1 MCQSHD
7 NLPGVSWQS
16 SVDTSQIKSEHAV
29 SAMIRLVNGNP
40 GLYHLLCVH
49 STEKVNLDWVFQH
62 LNWVMSSPHVKGQ
75 KVVIFISCLVWSK
88 RNSTNILCSVV

>member
-40 GLYHLLCVH
+40 GLYHLLSVHTVCICTVHTHNAHVLCLLTVHMYCVY
-49 STEKVNLDWVFQH
+49 TVYT
-62 LNWVMSSPHVKGQ
+62 
-75 KVVIFISCLVWSK
+75 CLSL
-88 RNSTNILCSVV
+88 IHI